1 MYGSSDL
8 YSGDENQHRYS
19 RRAQPGQ
26 PERGKGVG
34 RNEKGEGGKMSYDLR
49 SHIKAL
55 EKHGLLRRVRREVDK
70 NWELS
75 QSILRQFFGFRRGE
89 VDASAQALAR

>member
-1 MYGSSDL
+1 
-8 YSGDENQHRYS
+8 
-19 RRAQPGQ
+19 
-26 PERGKGVG
+26 
-34 RNEKGEGGKMSYDLR
+34 MSYDLR
-49 SHIKAL
+49 THIKAL

-75 QSILRQFFGFRRGE
+75 QFILRQFFGFRRGE